1 MEIVGGLV
9 GSQWGTVT
17 NSYFDTVT
25 TGRNS
30 AIGTGTVSGG
40 IGLTTSQMQN
50 PANYATTYT
59 GWDFANIWSAPSAG
73 YYPQLYGVNYVL
85 RVDPANASRV
95 YGDANPAFTYTSYG
109 LHTGDT
115 SAILAGLSLST
126 AATTTSNV
134 GSYAITAGGSVISTG
149 GQAYRLIQTPAALTV
164 TPRAITVTADAKS
177 RAYGDANP
185 ALTWQVGGSGLV
197 NGDTLSG
204 ALATSATTASNVGVY
219 GITQGTL
226 AASSNYTLS
235 SLQAPT

>member
-1 MEIVGGLV
+1 MSGLGNRGGLV

-40 IGLTTSQMQN
+40 IGLTTSQMQD
-50 PANYATTYT
+50 PVNYAITYA
-59 GWDFANIWSAPSAG
+59 GWDFANVWSAPSAG
-73 YYPQLYGVNYVL
+73 YYPQLYGVNHVL
-85 RVDPANASRV
+85 RVDPANASRT

-134 GSYAITAGGSVISTG
+134 GSYAITAGGSVIST
-149 GQAYRLIQTPAALTV
+149 A
-164 TPRAITVTADAKS
+164 RAGLSPGPNARCADRHGAS
-177 RAYGDANP
+177 DHGDGRCEEP
-185 ALTWQVGGSGLV
+185 GLWRCQ
-197 NGDTLSG
+197 SG
-204 ALATSATTASNVGVY
+204 ADLAGRRRGPGQWRQPVGCAGDVGDNSQQCRRLRHY
-219 GITQGTL
+219 ARHARRL
-226 AASSNYTLS
+226 E
-235 SLQAPT
+235 